1 MGSAAGGLLTGPF
14 LPAHLL
20 GGGASGRI
28 RWQRWSPA
36 ALFESVACD
45 GETLLASGD
54 VGLLDGWCQLIGEA
68 DSLTMRLT
76 CNRASAQ
83 YGPLQVQLEH
93 QLLNSGLGQG
103 EDLLRARLIVHNR
116 SDRPQQVELTLVSAV
131 QPVPSTTRQELY
143 LPLSSAGFDRDKRF
157 SPLGSQEF
165 LKDCRQSLERDE
177 LLCHYLEPQASYPD
191 QRTTKALLLAP
202 VVDIGQSPCP
212 WRVALFT
219 ESDQAVQFRSVISK
233 AERRVW
239 QAGRIVT
246 VGPRQS
252 TELSCWLLVHRFDT
266 SAAWQA
272 FHRHAHHEP
281 FAPIEWTRS
290 FKVHYYDFLSSA
302 TGRDGHRGD
311 GYDADLPHFRDFHVG
326 LATQHGYYASLGDY
340 LHPDRK
346 IWQAMQGDKQG
357 PVPMSIETLKN
368 RITATRATGAKAAV
382 YMHLTLLN
390 DASEPFPRLER
401 GRRFGSD
408 GQPIR
413 FPWNGPDVQGSC
425 WWMSIAAPEWREH
438 LLQQARW
445 IMEILQP
452 DAICIDETFAGI
464 GYDEFP
470 ERAGPLS
477 PHAIQFFQ
485 QMRALVRSFGEDRAF
500 FTSDCS
506 KTGFSLWADGDV
518 GDHAYANSLGD
529 PLYRQE
535 PVRYLAALG
544 DKPWRPCAWHFR
556 QMWKHQMALARQ
568 VGAGV
573 GVSNGWLEYTGLHGL
588 SQKERIDIIRDIESL
603 L

>member
-1 MGSAAGGLLTGPF
+1 VVTDQDTVPLTQEPMCSQARATAWSDCTRRAGKSDVETASAVAIGRRALLLAAGWTAAGLL
-14 LPAHLL
+14 LPRQTLANV
-20 GGGASGRI
+20 ANSRI
-28 RWQRWSPA
+28 RWRRSSASP
-36 ALFESVACD
+36 LFTSVACD
-45 GETLLASGD
+45 GESLVADAGEGVLEGT
-54 VGLLDGWCQLIGEA
+54 CRLIGEEA
-68 DSLTMRLT
+68 ERATRLT
-76 CNRASAQ
+76 PSRPSGRH
-83 YGPLQVQLEH
+83 GPLHVKLGH
-93 QLLNSGLGQG
+93 QLQRSGLAGD
-103 EDLLRARLIVHNR
+103 EDLLRATLTVQND
-116 SDRPQQVELTLVSAV
+116 SDQPRKVVFNFSTYVRPAPATA
-131 QPVPSTTRQELY
+131 RQEVY
-143 LPLSSAGFDRDKRF
+143 LPLSSAGFDGDKRF
-157 SPLGSQEF
+157 LPLGSQEF

-177 LLCHYLEPQASYPD
+177 LLCHYLEPQASYPER
-191 QRTTKALLLAP
+191 RTTKALLLAP

-219 ESDQAVQFRSVISK
+219 KSDQAVQFRSVISK

-302 TGRDGHRGD
+302 AGKDGHRGD

-326 LATQHGYYASLGDY
+326 LATQHGYYSSLGDY

-382 YMHLTLLN
+382 YMHLTLLD

-445 IMEILQP
+445 IMDILQP
-452 DAICIDETFAGI
+452 DAICMDETFTGI

-485 QMRALVRSFGEDRAF
+485 QMRALIRSFGEDRAF

-506 KTGFSLWADGDV
+506 KTGFSLG
-518 GDHAYANSLGD
+518 SIP
-529 PLYRQE
+529 PL
-535 PVRYLAALG
+535 
-544 DKPWRPCAWHFR
+544 
-556 QMWKHQMALARQ
+556 
-568 VGAGV
+568 
-573 GVSNGWLEYTGLHGL
+573 
-588 SQKERIDIIRDIESL
+588 
-603 L
+603 